1 MGETLRKKKKVSV
14 IRTVRAETKKEGEMA
29 GERRWLRAS
38 EF

>member
-1 MGETLRKKKKVSV
+1 MKKKKVSV
-14 IRTVRAETKKEGEMA
+14 IRMVKDKKKTDIT